1 MKLKRKQK
9 RTLRDI
15 LVAAALF
22 LVLLV
27 VHHLTPELWW
37 LHLLLA
43 LPPLSPAAAG
53 TPRISCGTAR
63 SRIWRMS

>member
-9 RTLRDI
+9 RALRDI

-37 LHLLLA
+37 LHLLHIDDHA
-43 LPPLSPAAAG
+43 YAKEFV
-53 TPRISCGTAR
+53 AR
-63 SRIWRMS
+63 PVM